1 MSNKKYIKR
10 GVISS
15 LSNVAF
21 HNKAKS
27 PLKRIFMLS
36 EPDIKEHGVRIV
48 VHQIKKLPK
57 KVKEYCELHV
67 HQYDE
72 INLIL
77 SESGKLVYSI
87 QLGDE
92 VFKVVSPA
100 AIYIPA
106 GLKHSAN
113 VISGK
118 GLFVADI
125 FTNKYKAYK

>member
-1 MSNKKYIKR
+1 MSNKKYIKK

-15 LSNVAF
+15 LDNVAF
-21 HNKAKS
+21 HNKTKA

-36 EPDIKEHGVRIV
+36 EPDIKEHGVRVI
-48 VHQIKKLPK
+48 VHQIKKLPR
-57 KVKEYCELHV
+57 KVKEYCDLHA
-67 HQYDE
+67 HKYDE

-77 SESGKLVYSI
+77 SETGRLVYRI
-87 QLGDE
+87 QLGEE
-92 VFKVVSPA
+92 VFKVSSPA

-113 VISGK
+113 VIKGK

-125 FTNKYKAYK
+125 FTNKYKASG